1 MHPQAT
7 RRAELVFSL
16 FDANGNGVIEVD
28 DFNLMANRVAEAA
41 AEAGEPAKSA
51 LRAAFARYWNT
62 LAAELDADGDG
73 RITREEFSGFVLTPA
88 RFGPTV
94 AQFAQALAA
103 LGDPDG
109 DGLVERPVF
118 VALMRAI
125 GFREENVHALFD
137 AFGPADGD
145 RIAVGTW
152 AGGIIEFYSP
162 DLVGIPGDRLVPDP
176 VS

>member
-1 MHPQAT
+1 MHPQAA

-16 FDANGNGVIEVD
+16 FDANGNGAIEVD

-41 AEAGEPAKSA
+41 VESGEPAKSA
-51 LRAAFARYWNT
+51 LRAAFARYWST
-62 LAAELDADGDG
+62 LAAELDENGDG
-73 RITREEFSGFVLTPA
+73 RITAEEFSGFVLAPE
-88 RFGPTV
+88 RFGPTI

-109 DGLVERPVF
+109 DGLIERPVF
-118 VALMRAI
+118 VALMQAI

-137 AFGPADGD
+137 AFDPADGD
-145 RIAVGTW
+145 RITVATW
-152 AGGIIEFYSP
+152 VQGIVDFYSP

-176 VS
+176 VP